1 MAASLIVASVL
12 MSMGYS
18 ADTNEGFT
26 MLMLASTIIST
37 ICWVTVTL
45 LTKPVPDDHL
55 IAFYK
60 RVEPGGTLWKR
71 VSDQIPS
78 DELTHAKP
86 HIGLDFLNWILGT
99 FSVWFFLFGIGRLI
113 FGPVW
118 QGFIFLAVGS
128 ILFSIIYI
136 DLSKKDRP

>member
-113 FGPVW
+113 LGPVW